1 MTNFLLLHN
10 TTKTITLLLLLFL
23 LNCFTVYKKDETV
36 LEKET
41 LETKDVKEERDVYV
55 LTHSLTP
62 KGLYLFL
69 DAYRVEEKSKVDFI
83 REKYQDHRDF
93 KFTDKHSSNM
103 DEHCRGA
110 GLGCAGLAVI
120 AMTYIALEFSTIPVR
135 LISFPQE
142 RIREEIK
149 KGNVSKIKS
158 IATNN
163 VNFALLDKNSNR
175 KYNFQSDRIFIPMS
189 ELKLDSF
196 NSKNFPYQLTDS
208 KTKNIILAGNF
219 DFSESISKYKEFET
233 ILEENNLKNKLA
245 ECKLIY
251 PNLSDPGITYE
262 KAKIDLD
269 NICPKYGM
277 QVSDPNENQ
286 NRYTYCY
293 NNFDGCYYLTR
304 DTKKTKK

>member
-83 REKYQDHRDF
+83 REKYLENKDYKFEKKPPFDKPCPDQFSCFGYVTVGLTVFFVELTALPF
-93 KFTDKHSSNM
+93 KLTSES
-103 DEHCRGA
+103 
-110 GLGCAGLAVI
+110 
-120 AMTYIALEFSTIPVR
+120 
-135 LISFPQE
+135 QE
-142 RIREEIK
+142 RIREQIRK
-149 KGNVSKIKS
+149 SNVNKVKS
-158 IATNN
+158 ISTNN
-163 VNFALLDKNSNR
+163 VHFALLDKNSNR
-175 KYNFQSDRIFIPMS
+175 KYNFQSDRIFIQMS

-219 DFSESISKYKEFET
+219 DFSKSISKYKEFET

-262 KAKIDLD
+262 KAKMELD
-269 NICPKYGM
+269 NICPKYAAM
-277 QVSDPNENQ
+277 EVNNPNENQ
-286 NRYTYCY
+286 HRHTYCFD
-293 NNFDGCYYLTR
+293 NFDGCYYLTR
-304 DTKKTKK
+304 DTKKSNSR

>member
-1 MTNFLLLHN
+1 MKPITFLLL
-10 TTKTITLLLLLFL
+10 LSL

-69 DAYRVEEKSKVDFI
+69 DAYRVEEKSKIDFI
-83 REKYQDHRDF
+83 REKYKENKDYRF
-93 KFTDKHSSNM
+93 NDKYKLVSDCTGDGWGCLSFAIIGIGIMVIEYTSIPFRVMSS
-103 DEHCRGA
+103 
-110 GLGCAGLAVI
+110 
-120 AMTYIALEFSTIPVR
+120 
-135 LISFPQE
+135 PQE
-142 RIREEIK
+142 RIREDIQ

-158 IATNN
+158 ISTNN
-163 VNFALLDKNSNR
+163 VHFALLDKNSNK
-175 KYNFQSDRIFIPMS
+175 KYNFQSDRIFIPTS

-233 ILEENNLKNKLA
+233 ILVGNKLKNKLA

-251 PNLSDPGITYE
+251 PNLTNPRITYD
-262 KAKIDLD
+262 KAKIELE
-269 NICPKYGM
+269 NLCPKYAGLE
-277 QVSDPNENQ
+277 VNNPNENQ

-304 DTKKTKK
+304 DTKRMKK

>member
-1 MTNFLLLHN
+1 MRILNSILM
-10 TTKTITLLLLLFL
+10 KSITLLLSL

-69 DAYRVEEKSKVDFI
+69 DAYRVEEKSKIDFI
-83 REKYQDHRDF
+83 REKYLENKDF
-93 KFTDKHSSNM
+93 KYEDRYNIEKRLGKGGDWGF
-103 DEHCRGA
+103 A
-110 GLGCAGLAVI
+110 GI
-120 AMTYIALEFSTIPVR
+120 AIIGIFVVTIVAESTTIPIR
-135 LISFPQE
+135 LMSFPQE
-142 RIREEIK
+142 RIREDIK

-158 IATNN
+158 ISTNN
-163 VNFALLDKNSNR
+163 VNFALLDKNSN
-175 KYNFQSDRIFIPMS
+175 KNYNFQNDRIFIPMS

-196 NSKNFPYQLTDS
+196 NSKKFPYQLTDS

-219 DFSESISKYKEFET
+219 DLSESISKYKEFET

-251 PNLSDPGITYE
+251 PNLTNPRITYD
-262 KAKIDLD
+262 KAKIELG
-269 NICPKYGM
+269 NLCPKYAGLE
-277 QVSDPNENQ
+277 VNNPNENQ
-286 NRYTYCY
+286 HRYTYCFD
-293 NNFDGCYYLTR
+293 NFDGCYYLTR

>member
-83 REKYQDHRDF
+83 REKYKENKDF
-93 KFTDKHSSNM
+93 TFNDKYNFL
-103 DEHCRGA
+103 EKCRGC
-110 GLGCAGLAVI
+110 GEGGFIILPSVILVILA
-120 AMTYIALEFSTIPVR
+120 EFTTIPFR
-135 LISFPQE
+135 TMSFPQE

-149 KGNVSKIKS
+149 KGNVNKIKS
-158 IATNN
+158 ISTNN
-163 VNFALLDKNSNR
+163 VHFALLDKNSNR

-304 DTKKTKK
+304 DTKRTKK

>member
-1 MTNFLLLHN
+1 MKLITFLLL
-10 TTKTITLLLLLFL
+10 ISL

-36 LEKET
+36 IEKET

-69 DAYRVEEKSKVDFI
+69 DAYRIEEKSKVDFI
-83 REKYQDHRDF
+83 REKYEENKDF
-93 KFTDKHSSNM
+93 KLKDEYTIGKQTGCYGAACVIVVVALAFT
-103 DEHCRGA
+103 
-110 GLGCAGLAVI
+110 AVI
-120 AMTYIALEFSTIPVR
+120 EFITLP
-135 LISFPQE
+135 LQLYSFPQE
-142 RIREEIK
+142 RFREEIRK
-149 KGNVSKIKS
+149 RDVNKIKS
-158 IATNN
+158 IPTNN
-163 VNFALLDKNSNR
+163 INFAFLDKNSN
-175 KYNFQSDRIFIPMS
+175 KTYKFQNDRIFIPMS

-219 DFSESISKYKEFET
+219 DFSKSISKYKEFET

-262 KAKIDLD
+262 KAKMELD
-269 NICPKYGM
+269 NICPKYAAM
-277 QVSDPNENQ
+277 EVNNPNENQ
-286 NRYTYCY
+286 HRHTYCFD
-293 NNFDGCYYLTR
+293 NFDGCYYLTR
-304 DTKKTKK
+304 DTKKSNSR

>member
-1 MTNFLLLHN
+1 MKPITFLLL
-10 TTKTITLLLLLFL
+10 LSL

-41 LETKDVKEERDVYV
+41 IETKDVKEERDVYV

-62 KGLYLFL
+62 RGLYLFL
-69 DAYRVEEKSKVDFI
+69 DAYRVEEKSKIDFI
-83 REKYQDHRDF
+83 REKYLENKDF
-93 KFTDKHSSNM
+93 TFNDRYNFLEK
-103 DEHCRGA
+103 CRGC
-110 GLGCAGLAVI
+110 GEGGFIILPSVILVILA
-120 AMTYIALEFSTIPVR
+120 EFTTIPFR
-135 LISFPQE
+135 TMSFPQE
-142 RIREEIK
+142 RIREDIQ

-158 IATNN
+158 ISTNN
-163 VNFALLDKNSNR
+163 VNFALSYKNSNK
-175 KYNFQSDRIFIPMS
+175 KYKFQNDRIFIPMN

-208 KTKNIILAGNF
+208 KTKNSILAGNF

-233 ILEENNLKNKLA
+233 ILEENNLKNKLS

-251 PNLSDPGITYE
+251 PNLNDPAITYDT
-262 KAKIDLD
+262 AKMELD

-277 QVSDPNENQ
+277 QVSDPTENQ
-286 NRYTYCY
+286 NRYAYCY

-304 DTKKTKK
+304 DTKRMKK